1 MNRLGCVMIRILTAT
16 DYNTLHIHRT
26 ILRVHVTSISH
37 VWSRKKLEN
46 NLFIYVIYLSSSV
59 VKS

>member
-1 MNRLGCVMIRILTAT
+1 MIRILTAT

-46 NLFIYVIYLSSSV
+46 NLFIYVIYLSSSIDHL
-59 VKS
+59 S

>member
-1 MNRLGCVMIRILTAT
+1 MILILTAT

-46 NLFIYVIYLSSSV
+46 NLFIYVIYLSSSIDHL
-59 VKS
+59 S